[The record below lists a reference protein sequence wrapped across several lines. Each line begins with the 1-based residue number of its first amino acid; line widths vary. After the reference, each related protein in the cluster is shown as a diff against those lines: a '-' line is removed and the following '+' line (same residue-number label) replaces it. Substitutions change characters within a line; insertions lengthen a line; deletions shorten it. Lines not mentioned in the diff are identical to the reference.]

1 MFDLKKIFLEEA
13 EDLLAQIEPLVLDL
27 EKGMSPPLLD
37 ELFRVVHTLKG
48 SSSIAGVM
56 GIGELT
62 HRLED
67 LLDGLRSG
75 EIEARSGLVD
85 LLLVGFDYVKAM
97 VADLAGGHDLPP
109 PEELLGEISAFARGE
124 SSVTRPTEEKLD
136 LLKTGAVRPATVTE
150 TAENAMPEE
159 VGRLLHDGSRRGKNV
174 YHLTLDFGRDFF
186 RQGHNLGYLLEDL
199 ADLGTIAGLK
209 VDGRRVPALSHLN
222 PEDYHL
228 VFTLY
233 LVTGADQEAV
243 EETFVFVV
251 SEENRVVVRPVS
263 KGELSGA
270 AHLEAPASAG
280 GTPAVGQDPLIPG
293 HRLPYVVKVL
303 RQQEKALRLA
313 SEEVLPGLL
322 PVARRILERL
332 ADQAGLARDQGPAA
346 SVEEEKN
353 LLLKMTG
360 VLLAALNPESG
371 TGPAGST
378 VGLKVSGPPAG
389 AGQSQGYQGGSPVRE
404 RRQNAFRVQRET
416 ADALMNLSGELII
429 AKNSLPYLVKKLESL
444 GLDEYSRELKE
455 RYLYVDRIA
464 REMHERVMDIWLLPV
479 QEVFSRFPR
488 FVREKTKR
496 LNKKVEVVTA
506 GGDTRL
512 DRNIIEEIYE
522 PLLHLVRNA
531 MDHGIEEVEER
542 QMAGKNPV
550 GVIRLT
556 ARRQG
561 ERVVIQVSD
570 DGRGINVDALA
581 EKAVSCGMVSR
592 EQVFGMT
599 GQEKLR
605 LAFLPGLS
613 SKDGISDLSGRGVGM
628 DVVENTVKRLGGA
641 IQVESSPGRGATF
654 VISLPFTMATS
665 EVLMVRIGGGIY
677 GLPLSAVRETVRVE
691 EKDIRTMRGRPVAL
705 LRGEIIPL
713 LQSNLYLEAGAS
725 CRGEAVLVV
734 MWRKV
739 ALPVDA
745 VLGKEVIIV
754 KPLTG
759 ELKKLPVF
767 MGAAVLGD
775 GRVLLVLDPNELV
788 RLSLGGQD
796 KEGIRSAGGN

>member
-1 MFDLKKIFLEEA
+1 MFDLKKIFLDEA
-13 EDLLAQIEPLVLDL
+13 DDLLTQIEPLVLEL
-27 EKGMSPPLLD
+27 EKGMSPSLLD

-48 SSSIAGVM
+48 SAGIAGVK

-62 HRLED
+62 HRMED
-67 LLDGLRSG
+67 LLDRLRSG

-85 LLLVGFDYVKAM
+85 LLLTGFDYVKVM
-97 VADLAGGHDLPP
+97 VADLADGHDLPP
-109 PEELLGEISAFARGE
+109 PEKLLGEILAFARSG
-124 SSVTRPTEEKLD
+124 SPSTQPSEEKPD
-136 LLKTGAVRPATVTE
+136 LPDTVAGQPLAAPE
-150 TAENAMPEE
+150 AEEDVMPEE
-159 VGRLLHDGSRRGKNV
+159 VGRILLDGLRRGENV

-186 RQGHNLGYLLEDL
+186 RQGHNLAYLLEDL
-199 ADLGTIAGLK
+199 ADMGVIAGLN

-233 LVTGADQEAV
+233 LVTGADREAV

-270 AHLEAPASAG
+270 APLEAPASAG
-280 GTPAVGQDPLIPG
+280 GPPAVGQAPPFPEQ
-293 HRLPYVVKVL
+293 RLPYVVKVL
-303 RQQEKALRLA
+303 RQQEKSLRLA
-313 SEEVLPGLL
+313 NEEVLPGLL

-332 ADQAGLARDQGPAA
+332 AGRTGLSRDQGPAA
-346 SVEEEKN
+346 SVQEEKK
-353 LLLKMTG
+353 LLLQMTG
-360 VLLAALNPESG
+360 ALLAAMNPESG
-371 TGPAGST
+371 TGPAGSPAVT
-378 VGLKVSGPPAG
+378 KVSGPPAG
-389 AGQSQGYQGGSPVRE
+389 AGQPQGYQGGSPVRE

-429 AKNSLPYLVKKLESL
+429 AKNSLPYLVKKLEVL
-444 GLDEYSRELKE
+444 GLDEYARELKE

-464 REMHERVMDIWLLPV
+464 REMHEQVMDIWLLPV

-488 FVREKTKR
+488 YVREQTKR
-496 LNKKVEVVTA
+496 LNKRVEVVTA

-522 PLLHLVRNA
+522 PLLHLVRNSL
-531 MDHGIEEVEER
+531 DHGIEEIEER
-542 QMAGKNPV
+542 QMTGKDPV
-550 GVIRLT
+550 GVISLT

-570 DGRGINVDALA
+570 DGRGINVDSLA
-581 EKAVSCGMVSR
+581 EKAVSCGMVTR
-592 EQVFGMT
+592 EQVSGMT

-641 IQVESSPGRGATF
+641 IQVESSPGRGTTF
-654 VISLPFTMATS
+654 AISLPFTMATS
-665 EVLMVRIGGGIY
+665 EVLVVRIGGGIY

-691 EKDIRTMRGRPVAL
+691 EKDIRTMRGRPVVL
-705 LRGEIIPL
+705 MRGEIIPL
-713 LQSNLYLEAGAS
+713 LKSDLYLEAGAS
-725 CRGEAVLVV
+725 CRGETVLVV
-734 MWRKV
+734 MWQKV

-759 ELKKLPVF
+759 ELKRLPVF
-767 MGAAVLGD
+767 IGAAVLGD
-775 GRVLLVLDPNELV
+775 GRVLLVLDHNELV
-788 RLSLGGQD
+788 RLSLGDRD
-796 KEGIRSAGGN
+796 KELIRSVGGN